1 MASESTGYPVAPT
14 CLVDYRNGQL
24 SINKDSLRTLQ
35 KIAEPVVAVAIVGL
49 YNKGK
54 SYLMNLLAE
63 ENIGFLLLDPTI
75 ESDTKGIW
83 IWNMPHTF
91 KPNHRFVLLSV
102 EGLGDGEKGDPKSDS
117 WLFTLAVLLSSTLI
131 YNSVSSITDEAL
143 EQLHYVTELTEL
155 IRVKSAPSPDGVK
168 DAVEFMSF
176 FPDFIWTLLDFTLEL
191 ETAGRP
197 VTEDEYLEKALKLI
211 PGDSLRVQN
220 ANKSREC
227 IRRFFPKRKCFVF
240 DPPTYPQELQVY
252 REEDLEIP
260 LDSKFQKQSKNFSSY
275 IFTHAKTK
283 TLRGGMEVSGEWMGT
298 LVEAY
303 VNAIN
308 SGMIPC
314 LENAVTTLARSQNSE
329 AVEKAAKHYTECFVQ
344 KWIPDINRY
353 QEVLDVHAACER
365 EAIAVFMEHSFK
377 DDKQEFQKRML
388 DVTMDKKVE
397 FLLMTE
403 GPSYSYCR
411 NQLDRLSKAL
421 KKGISKGNFSVPGG
435 HKLYKESKEKIEQE
449 YWQLC
454 SKGTDARELFQRFLK
469 LEIAK
474 EKTILQADTIL
485 SDEEKAMAV
494 EQAKTE
500 AAENKQELL
509 RQCEQEHQ
517 HWVKV
522 REKSL
527 KENIEQLKRKL
538 ERERDRLVREM
549 SVMVAYKLQLQK
561 DFLEEGFE
569 KKFEE
574 MGTEINYLKNM
585 ISTTKNIWVEQTLD
599 RFGNE
604 LASIL
609 SVPSIQFAEVH
620 TGMN

>member
-211 PGDSLRVQN
+211 PG
-220 ANKSREC
+220 
-227 IRRFFPKRKCFVF
+227 
-240 DPPTYPQELQVY
+240 
-252 REEDLEIP
+252 
-260 LDSKFQKQSKNFSSY
+260 
-275 IFTHAKTK
+275 
-283 TLRGGMEVSGEWMGT
+283 MGT

-388 DVTMDKKVE
+388 VGKKVE

-574 MGTEINYLKNM
+574 MGTEINYLKN
-585 ISTTKNIWVEQTLD
+585 
-599 RFGNE
+599 
-604 LASIL
+604 
-609 SVPSIQFAEVH
+609 
-620 TGMN
+620 